1 MCGSILGFLSPLAL
15 RVILQRVNSS
25 ADDSGSDGNSSAS
38 SDGGGSNDNAAL
50 SFLSFDVKWAI
61 AILFFSPIL
70 GSLANGQNYQ
80 RGRRIAIRVGDKGYP
95 TPTQPPPLS
104 ISYTHHTP
112 TTHCHTPTVT
122 PTNPPV

>member
-1 MCGSILGFLSPLAL
+1 MAL

-25 ADDSGSDGNSSAS
+25 GDDSGSDGST
-38 SDGGGSNDNAAL
+38 NDNAAL

-80 RGRRIAIRVGDKGYP
+80 RGRRIAIRVGDKG
-95 TPTQPPPLS
+95 
-104 ISYTHHTP
+104 
-112 TTHCHTPTVT
+112 
-122 PTNPPV
+122 